1 MASETVESD
10 DARPDRAGLVDR
22 TKYYVL
28 SYPLFW
34 LGVVFVIPMAMLVVF
49 SFYVNISGGAYRPGF
64 TFANYVR
71 FFTTQLYLN
80 QLWLTIEISLITTV
94 VSLLLG
100 YPMAYYLARMDRPWI
115 RSVLLITIVSTLWV
129 TYIIRAYAWQVILAS
144 RGILSSVALAIGLI
158 ESHQSFYPG
167 YWALIVGMVYVFL
180 PFMILSL
187 YSSLRNVN
195 WELTEASKN
204 LGAGPATTFRR
215 VTLPLSRN
223 GVLSGSALVF
233 ILSLGAYVIPRLLG
247 SASERTLPVLIE
259 MQVIQ
264 ETNYPFG
271 AVMSIALVAVVVGSL
286 ALLLRFTN
294 LTAAGLGG
302 GEGQ

>member
-1 MASETVESD
+1 MSSETVDGEKPS
-10 DARPDRAGLVDR
+10 RAGLMNR
-22 TKYYVL
+22 TKWYVL

-64 TFANYVR
+64 TLENYIR
-71 FFTTQLYLN
+71 FFTTNLYLE
-80 QLWLTIEISLITTV
+80 QLWLTIEISLITTGS
-94 VSLLLG
+94 SLLLG
-100 YPMAYYLARMDRPWI
+100 YPMAYYLARMNRPRV
-115 RSVLLITIVSTLWV
+115 RSALLITIVSTLWV

-144 RGILSSVALAIGLI
+144 RGILSSAALAIGLI
-158 ESHQSFYPG
+158 DSHQSFYPG

-187 YSSLRNVN
+187 YSSLRNVD
-195 WELTEASKN
+195 WELIEASKN
-204 LGAGPATTFRR
+204 LGAGPVTTFRR

-223 GVLSGSALVF
+223 GVVSGSALVF

-247 SASERTLPVLIE
+247 SAQQRTLPVLIE
-259 MQVIQ
+259 LQVIQ

-271 AVMSIALVAVVVGSL
+271 SVMSIMLVAVVVGSL
-286 ALLLRFTN
+286 VLLLRFTN

-302 GEGQ
+302 GDAQ

>member
-1 MASETVESD
+1 MSSETVDGEKPS
-10 DARPDRAGLVDR
+10 RAGLLNR
-22 TKYYVL
+22 TKWYVL

-64 TFANYVR
+64 TFENYIR
-71 FFTTQLYLN
+71 FFTTDLYLE
-80 QLWLTIEISLITTV
+80 QLWLTIEISLITTLT
-94 VSLLLG
+94 SLLLG
-100 YPMAYYLARMDRPWI
+100 YPMAYYLARMNRPRL
-115 RSVLLITIVSTLWV
+115 RSALLITIVSTLWV

-144 RGILSSVALAIGLI
+144 RGILSSTALAIGLI
-158 ESHQSFYPG
+158 DSHQSFYPG

-187 YSSLRNVN
+187 YSSLRNVD
-195 WELTEASKN
+195 WELIEASKN

-223 GVLSGSALVF
+223 GVISGSALVF

-247 SASERTLPVLIE
+247 SAQQRTLPVLIE
-259 MQVIQ
+259 LQVIQ

-271 AVMSIALVAVVVGSL
+271 AVMSIMLVAVVVGSL
-286 ALLLRFTN
+286 VLLLRFTN

-302 GEGQ
+302 GDAQ

>member
-1 MASETVESD
+1 MSSETVDGEKPS
-10 DARPDRAGLVDR
+10 RAGLMNR
-22 TKYYVL
+22 TKWYVL

-64 TFANYVR
+64 TLENYVR
-71 FFTTQLYLN
+71 FFTTSLYLE
-80 QLWLTIEISLITTV
+80 QLWLTIEISLITTGS
-94 VSLLLG
+94 SLLLG
-100 YPMAYYLARMDRPWI
+100 YPMAYYLARMNRPRV
-115 RSVLLITIVSTLWV
+115 RSALLITIVSTLWV

-144 RGILSSVALAIGLI
+144 RGILSSAALAIGLI
-158 ESHQSFYPG
+158 DSHQSFYPG
-167 YWALIVGMVYVFL
+167 YWALVVGMVYVFL

-187 YSSLRNVN
+187 YSSLRNVD
-195 WELTEASKN
+195 WELIEASKN
-204 LGAGPATTFRR
+204 LGAGPVTTFRR

-223 GVLSGSALVF
+223 GVVSGSALVF

-247 SASERTLPVLIE
+247 SAQQRTLPVLIE
-259 MQVIQ
+259 LQVIQ

-271 AVMSIALVAVVVGSL
+271 SVMSIMLVAVVVGSL
-286 ALLLRFTN
+286 VLLLRFTN

-302 GEGQ
+302 GDAQ

>member
-1 MASETVESD
+1 MSSETVDEGKPS
-10 DARPDRAGLVDR
+10 RAGLMNR
-22 TKYYVL
+22 TKWYVL

-34 LGVVFVIPMAMLVVF
+34 LGVVFIIPMAMLVVF

-64 TFANYVR
+64 TLENYIR
-71 FFTTQLYLN
+71 FFTTNLYLE
-80 QLWLTIEISLITTV
+80 QLWLTIEISLITTGS
-94 VSLLLG
+94 SLLLG
-100 YPMAYYLARMDRPWI
+100 YPMAYYLARMNRPRV
-115 RSVLLITIVSTLWV
+115 RSALLITIVSTLWV

-144 RGILSSVALAIGLI
+144 RGILSSAALAIGLI
-158 ESHQSFYPG
+158 DSHQSFYPG

-187 YSSLRNVN
+187 YSSLRNVD
-195 WELTEASKN
+195 WELIEASKN
-204 LGAGPATTFRR
+204 LGAGPVTTFRR

-223 GVLSGSALVF
+223 GVVSGSALVF

-247 SASERTLPVLIE
+247 SAQQRTLPVLIE
-259 MQVIQ
+259 LQVIQ

-271 AVMSIALVAVVVGSL
+271 SVMSIMLVAVVVGSL
-286 ALLLRFTN
+286 VLLLRFTN

-302 GEGQ
+302 GDAQ

>member
-1 MASETVESD
+1 MSSETVDGEKPS
-10 DARPDRAGLVDR
+10 RAGLLNR
-22 TKYYVL
+22 TKWYVL
-28 SYPLFW
+28 SYPLFR

-64 TFANYVR
+64 TFENYIR
-71 FFTTQLYLN
+71 FFTTDLYLE
-80 QLWLTIEISLITTV
+80 QLWLTIEISLITTLT
-94 VSLLLG
+94 SLLLG
-100 YPMAYYLARMDRPWI
+100 YPMAYYLARMNRPRL
-115 RSVLLITIVSTLWV
+115 RSALLITIVSTLWV

-144 RGILSSVALAIGLI
+144 RGILSSTALAIGLI
-158 ESHQSFYPG
+158 DSHQSFYPG

-187 YSSLRNVN
+187 YSSLRNVD
-195 WELTEASKN
+195 WELIEASKN

-223 GVLSGSALVF
+223 GVISGSALVF

-247 SASERTLPVLIE
+247 SAQQRTLPVLIE
-259 MQVIQ
+259 LQVIQ

-271 AVMSIALVAVVVGSL
+271 AVMSIMLVAVVVGSL
-286 ALLLRFTN
+286 VLLLRFTN

-302 GEGQ
+302 GDAQ

>member
-1 MASETVESD
+1 MASETVD
-10 DARPDRAGLVDR
+10 GGDARPNRAGLVDR

-28 SYPLFW
+28 AYPMFW
-34 LGVVFVIPMAMLVVF
+34 LAVVFVIPMAMLVVF

-64 TFANYVR
+64 TFENYVR
-71 FFTTQLYLN
+71 FLTTPLYLE
-80 QLWLTIEISLITTV
+80 QLWLTIEISLVTTV

-100 YPMAYYLARMDRPWI
+100 YPISYYLARMNRPAV

-129 TYIIRAYAWQVILAS
+129 TYIIRAYAWQVILAA
-144 RGILSSVALAIGLI
+144 RGILSSVAVALGVLDSYTA
-158 ESHQSFYPG
+158 FYPG

-195 WELTEASKN
+195 WELIEASKN

-247 SASERTLPVLIE
+247 RDWISVR
-259 MQVIQ
+259 
-264 ETNYPFG
+264 Y
-271 AVMSIALVAVVVGSL
+271 LVP
-286 ALLLRFTN
+286 
-294 LTAAGLGG
+294 
-302 GEGQ
+302 GQYARIPR

>member
-1 MASETVESD
+1 MSSETVDGEKPS
-10 DARPDRAGLVDR
+10 RAGLMNR
-22 TKYYVL
+22 TKWYVL

-64 TFANYVR
+64 TLENYVR
-71 FFTTQLYLN
+71 FFTTSLYLE
-80 QLWLTIEISLITTV
+80 QLWLTIEISLITTGS
-94 VSLLLG
+94 SLLLG
-100 YPMAYYLARMDRPWI
+100 YPMAYYLARMNRPRV
-115 RSVLLITIVSTLWV
+115 RSALLITIVSTLWV

-144 RGILSSVALAIGLI
+144 RGILSSAALAIGLI
-158 ESHQSFYPG
+158 DSHQSFYPG
-167 YWALIVGMVYVFL
+167 YWALVVGMVYVFL

-187 YSSLRNVN
+187 YSSLRNVD
-195 WELTEASKN
+195 WELIEASKN

-223 GVLSGSALVF
+223 GVVSGSALVF

-247 SASERTLPVLIE
+247 SAQQRTLPVLIE
-259 MQVIQ
+259 LQVIQ

-271 AVMSIALVAVVVGSL
+271 SVMSIMLVAVVVGSL
-286 ALLLRFTN
+286 VLLLRFTN

-302 GEGQ
+302 GDAQ